1 MSIHLTNITKGEP
14 LKHPKFQTIAG
25 ACAFAIAAIAATSAQ
40 AQTSV
45 QIYGVADAGIVTE
58 RGGASGNVTK
68 VTSGV
73 ASGSRLGFRGNEDL
87 GGGNS
92 VFFVLENGLNLDTGT
107 AGQGGK
113 LFGRQAFVG
122 IKGAAGSLSL
132 GRQYSPFFKVL
143 DGIVD
148 PFSTGL
154 AGDSQNLFTQDNTRI
169 DNSIEYQ
176 SPVWNGVQADIL
188 YGAGEKPEAAN
199 RNRNIGG
206 SLTYNAGPLAL
217 ALVHHMQG
225 ESNTNRHNR
234 TSMLGGRYDF
244 GVVAVSAGYA
254 RNRAFDATTSRDA
267 LVGVSVPVGRGSVVA
282 SYIVHREDDGVEAHA
297 RQAGIGY
304 IYGLSKRTD
313 LYTAYARIV
322 NKDGAAFTVGNAT
335 EGGTGPTGFNL
346 GMRHRF

>member
-14 LKHPKFQTIAG
+14 LKHPKYQKIAG

-45 QIYGVADAGIVTE
+45 QIYGVVDAGIVTE
-58 RGGASGNVTK
+58 RGGQQGNVTK
-68 VTSGV
+68 VSSGV

-92 VFFVLENGLNLDTGT
+92 VFFVLENGLNVDTGT
-107 AGQGGK
+107 AGQEGR

-122 IKGAAGSLSL
+122 FKGAAGSLSL

-154 AGDSQNLFTQDNTRI
+154 AGDSQNLFYQPTRI
-169 DNSIEYQ
+169 DNSVEYE
-176 SPVWNGVQADIL
+176 SPVWNGLQADL
-188 YGAGEKPEAAN
+188 MYGAGEVAAGAN
-199 RNRNIGG
+199 RNRNLGG

-217 ALVHHMQG
+217 ALVHHQVG
-225 ESNTNRHNR
+225 DATGTGHYRST
-234 TSMLGGRYDF
+234 MLGGRYDF
-244 GVVAVSAGYA
+244 KVVAVSAGYA
-254 RNRAFDATTSRDA
+254 RNRNFDGTTSRDA
-267 LVGVSVPVGRGSVVA
+267 LVGVNVPAGRGSVVA
-282 SYIVHREDDGVEAHA
+282 SYAIHREDDGAEAHA
-297 RQAGIGY
+297 RQAAIGY

-346 GMRHRF
+346 GVRHRF